1 MIKKLILVDGN
12 NLMFRSYYATAYTG
26 NMMKNSKGV
35 PTNALFGFVS
45 MINKIISEEQPTY
58 MAVAFD
64 IGKNFRKEE
73 YDFYK
78 EGRIDTPEELKIQ
91 MPIARDILDKM
102 GIKHFELAPYEAD
115 DIVGTIVKM
124 TEEDKDFASLI
135 VSSDKDLLQLISDE
149 TEVKLLKQ
157 SGFIRY
163 NHESFVADYGIEP
176 IRMIDLKALMGDSS
190 DNIPGV
196 KGIGEKT
203 ALKLLQE
210 YGSLENLYLN
220 IDKIT
225 GKTKEKLVND
235 KEMAFISK
243 KIATIYRDV
252 PLHIVLE
259 DLKYEG
265 NNSEELIDLFK
276 ELEFFSFLKNMEVKK
291 NEEVLDYQEI
301 SDIDEIDDDLAIEV
315 MLDNENYHIAQI
327 VGMAISDKDKNY
339 FVRKE
344 NVCKILEKIK
354 DKNIIT
360 YDAKKIICNTK
371 IKINCVDDI
380 MIMAYLLNLNIKD
393 DLAYL
398 ANQENEDFLYYENMK
413 KNKFLDIEKEL
424 VKRSRFIYNVRDG
437 YREKIKENNSLDLY
451 LNIEMPLLYV
461 LADMEVTGIKCNSDV
476 LREMSLELE
485 AKLDLLT
492 NEIYNLAGMTFNIGS
507 PKQLGEVLFEKLEIA
522 KGKKNKTGYKTDVK
536 VLEKLVD
543 KHPIV
548 EKILEYRNLAK
559 LKSTYIEGLGNYI
572 LSDGKIHTIY
582 KQTLTRTGRLSST
595 EPNLQNIP
603 VREEL
608 GRKIRKAFLPCN
620 DVFLSADYSQVEL
633 RVMAS
638 LSNCPSLIEAF
649 KNDEDIHTHVAS
661 EVFGVSEDAV
671 TKNMRRC
678 AKAVIFGIIYG
689 ISGFGLGENLHISK
703 KDADLFIDKFHVLYP
718 EVKAYTDKKIEEAK
732 TNGSVTTL
740 FGRTRIIEEIN
751 NPNYLI
757 RQMGER
763 MAMNTPIQG
772 TSADI
777 MKLAMINVYK
787 RFNKEGITSKIL
799 LQVHDEIIVDC
810 KNSELDRI
818 KKIVKE
824 EMEGVYKLEAPLKVE
839 IDTGINWYEAK

>member
-1 MIKKLILVDGN
+1 MVKKLILVDGN

-220 IDKIT
+220 IDKIS
-225 GKTKEKLVND
+225 GKTKEKLVID

-243 KIATIYRDV
+243 KIATICRDV

-265 NNSEELIDLFK
+265 SNSEELIDLFK

-301 SDIDEIDDDLAIEV
+301 SDIDEIDDDLAIEL
-315 MLDNENYHIAQI
+315 MLDNENYHIAKI
-327 VGMAISDKDKNY
+327 VGMAISDKHKNY
-339 FVRKE
+339 FVKKE

-354 DKNIIT
+354 DKKIIT

-398 ANQENEDFLYYENMK
+398 ANQDNENFLYYENMK

-437 YREKIKENNSLDLY
+437 YREKIKENNALDLY

-461 LADMEVTGIKCNSDV
+461 LADMEMTGIKCNNEV
-476 LREMSLELE
+476 LKEMSLELE

-522 KGKKNKTGYKTDVK
+522 RGKKNKTGYKTDVK

-559 LKSTYIEGLGNYI
+559 LKNTYIEGLGNYI

-718 EVKAYTDKKIEEAK
+718 EVKAYTDKRIEEAK
-732 TNGSVTTL
+732 TNGYVTTL

-810 KNSELDRI
+810 KNSELDKI

>member
-1 MIKKLILVDGN
+1 MVKKLILVDGN

-220 IDKIT
+220 IDKIS
-225 GKTKEKLVND
+225 GKTKEKLVID

-265 NNSEELIDLFK
+265 SNSEELIDLFK

-301 SDIDEIDDDLAIEV
+301 SDIDEIDDDLAIEL
-315 MLDNENYHIAQI
+315 MLDNENYHIAKI
-327 VGMAISDKDKNY
+327 VGMAISDKHKNY
-339 FVRKE
+339 FVKKE

-354 DKNIIT
+354 DKKIIT

-398 ANQENEDFLYYENMK
+398 ANQDNENFLYYENMK

-437 YREKIKENNSLDLY
+437 YREKIKENNALDLY

-461 LADMEVTGIKCNSDV
+461 LADMEMTGIKCNNEV
-476 LREMSLELE
+476 LKEMSLELE

-522 KGKKNKTGYKTDVK
+522 RGKKNKTGYKTDVK

-559 LKSTYIEGLGNYI
+559 LKNTYIEGLGNYI

-661 EVFGVSEDAV
+661 EVFGVSEGAV

-718 EVKAYTDKKIEEAK
+718 EVKAYTDKRIEEAK
-732 TNGSVTTL
+732 TNGYVTTL

-810 KNSELDRI
+810 KNSELDKI